1 MPDRHALLSASSSK
15 QWLNCPPSA
24 RLQEQFPNES
34 SVYAAEGTFA
44 HEVCEYKV
52 RKYLKERVK
61 RPQSEEY
68 YTEEIDQITDVYA
81 EFVISIIEE
90 MKRSGCE
97 PLVMVEERVDYT
109 HIAPS
114 GFGTADMLIVGKDE
128 NGNGVLHIADFKT
141 GQGVFV
147 DADHNSQMMLY
158 ALGGLAAYG
167 YIYDIKTVR
176 MSIIQPRLDNIST
189 FECTR
194 EELESWGESIRKIAI
209 LAYEGKGEQRAG
221 DWCRFCRAKPVCKA
235 CKDEALSL
243 CREEFLDLDEGAFNE
258 GAFSDPP
265 VVLESAGFCTEHSAK
280 ARSVGY
286 EKEIAPTLRAGTIPA
301 ALSCFSN
308 HSQDTRYTGPEEISQ
323 TISSTFGQGGNN
335 QPFVVESRAFGI
347 CSTQSNAMKSD
358 NPNSGFYEADTSRTI
373 DTSSQSPLRNQGGMA
388 VVQPIKNYDVRL
400 TTEGTKNA
408 RSNVYETELART
420 IDTGGIAPNANQG
433 GIAVVAVQG
442 SMIGRKDE
450 SGPQGSG
457 VNEDVSFTLNAT
469 DKHCVA
475 YGIDR
480 AAFNQG
486 QNALYNFAVEEEIE
500 PTMVAKGPGAVA
512 QPTYCTS
519 KASYHTRVNEEVA
532 GTLVESDYKDPPVIN
547 DTDGIE
553 YIVRRLT
560 PSECAVLQGYD
571 CDWCSDLGTENPT
584 AEDIEYWREVFNEY
598 NHAIGKSVKPKSDN
612 QIIKWLKDPHSD
624 SAEYSLWGN
633 GLCKWCAVFVLSGI
647 AYFDAHE
654 GESA

>member
-194 EELESWGESIRKIAI
+194 EELENWGESIRKIAI
-209 LAYEGKGEQRAG
+209 LAYEGKGEQRVG

-243 CREEFLDLDEGAFNE
+243 CREEFLDLDKGAFNE
-258 GAFSDPP
+258 GAFSDESVPSDGIRVSPADNSENCESCTVP
-265 VVLESAGFCTEHSAK
+265 VFK
-280 ARSVGY
+280 
-286 EKEIAPTLRAGTIPA
+286 
-301 ALSCFSN
+301 
-308 HSQDTRYTGPEEISQ
+308 
-323 TISSTFGQGGNN
+323 
-335 QPFVVESRAFGI
+335 QPGLV
-347 CSTQSNAMKSD
+347 
-358 NPNSGFYEADTSRTI
+358 
-373 DTSSQSPLRNQGGMA
+373 PL
-388 VVQPIKNYDVRL
+388 
-400 TTEGTKNA
+400 
-408 RSNVYETELART
+408 TELAQILPTLNRISSWIESVFAFVSSEAINNGVT
-420 IDTGGIAPNANQG
+420 IPGYKVVEGRSKRMFTDTK
-433 GIAVVAVQG
+433 AVVDTAVANGYTDLYKQQLISLTEFEKMMG
-442 SMIGRKDE
+442 KKKFKELLGAYVTK
-450 SGPQGSG
+450 PQGK
-457 VNEDVSFTLNAT
+457 L
-469 DKHCVA
+469 
-475 YGIDR
+475 
-480 AAFNQG
+480 
-486 QNALYNFAVEEEIE
+486 
-500 PTMVAKGPGAVA
+500 
-512 QPTYCTS
+512 
-519 KASYHTRVNEEVA
+519 
-532 GTLVESDYKDPPVIN
+532 TLVPEDDPREAV
-547 DTDGIE
+547 D
-553 YIVRRLT
+553 LT
-560 PSECAVLQGYD
+560 ATPETPD
-571 CDWCSDLGTENPT
+571 
-584 AEDIEYWREVFNEY
+584 REFA
-598 NHAIGKSVKPKSDN
+598 AIPD
-612 QIIKWLKDPHSD
+612 
-624 SAEYSLWGN
+624 
-633 GLCKWCAVFVLSGI
+633 
-647 AYFDAHE
+647 E
-654 GESA
+654 GEK